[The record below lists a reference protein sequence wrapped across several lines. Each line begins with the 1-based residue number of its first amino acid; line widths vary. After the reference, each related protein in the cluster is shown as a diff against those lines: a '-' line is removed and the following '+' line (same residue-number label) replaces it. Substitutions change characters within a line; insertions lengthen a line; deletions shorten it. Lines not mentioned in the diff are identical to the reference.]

1 MSKRGEHLD
10 PRVIRTR
17 KLLREALIEL
27 IPEKGYDEITI
38 KDITDRATLNRAT
51 FYLHYR
57 DKEDLLDRGFEE
69 IWDELTRDNPFPEA
83 PGGKLSL
90 DATHETVLTDFEH
103 LAKHA
108 EFYRVMIG
116 KHGVAHFI
124 YRMQEYVY
132 RSTEVRLQALAPIRR
147 KDDLPLEIV
156 LHFVASA
163 YVGLM
168 HWWLDSGMPSPPED
182 MADLIVQL
190 YGVSLFE
197 AMGLRTE

>member
-69 IWDELTRDNPFPEA
+69 IWDELTRENPFPKA

-90 DATHETVLTDFEH
+90 DATRETVLTDFEH

-124 YRMQEYVY
+124 YRMQDYVY
-132 RSTEVRLQALAPIRR
+132 RSTEARLKALGPSRH
-147 KDDLPLEIV
+147 KTDLPLEIV
-156 LHFVASA
+156 LQFVASA

-168 HWWLDSGMPSPPED
+168 HWWLDNDLPSAPGE

-190 YGVSLFE
+190 YGVSPFE
-197 AMGLRTE
+197 ALGLRTA

>member
-1 MSKRGEHLD
+1 MSKKGERLD

-38 KDITDRATLNRAT
+38 KEITDRATLNRAT

-69 IWDELTRDNPFPEA
+69 IWDELTRENPFPEA

-90 DATHETVLTDFEH
+90 DATRKTILTDFEH
-103 LAKHA
+103 LARHA

-116 KHGVAHFI
+116 RHGVAHFI

-132 RSTEVRLQALAPIRR
+132 KATEKRLQALGSSRR
-147 KDDLPLEIV
+147 QADLPLEVV
-156 LHFVASA
+156 LQFVASA

-168 HWWLDSGMPSPPED
+168 HWWLDNDMPSSPSE
-182 MADLIVQL
+182 MAELIARI
-190 YGVSLFE
+190 YNVSPFE
-197 AMGLRTE
+197 AMGLHTE

>member
-1 MSKRGEHLD
+1 MSRKSDQLD
-10 PRVIRTR
+10 PRVVRTR
-17 KLLREALIEL
+17 KLLREALIDL

-69 IWDELTRDNPFPEA
+69 IWDELTRENPFPKA

-90 DATHETVLTDFEH
+90 DATRETVLTDFEH

-108 EFYRVMIG
+108 DFYRVMIG
-116 KHGVAHFI
+116 KHGLAHFI

-132 RSTEVRLQALAPIRR
+132 VSTKQRLETLGPSRHPA
-147 KDDLPLEIV
+147 DVPLEIV

-168 HWWLDSGMPSPPED
+168 HWWLENDMPSAPGE
-182 MADLIVQL
+182 MADLIVKL
-190 YGVSLFE
+190 YGVSPFE
-197 AMGLRTE
+197 AMGLHTE